1 VGKMVVVF
9 YDNTNKRYLRK
20 ISSFNDLVEGI
31 NVKLYYIEVSS
42 NGKVMKGLTLPDEKV
57 QFA

>member
-1 VGKMVVVF
+1 MVVVF
-9 YDNTNKRYLRK
+9 DDNTNKRYLRK

-31 NVKLYYIEVSS
+31 NVKSYYIEVSS
-42 NGKVMKGLTLPDEKV
+42 NGKVMKGITLPDENV